1 VAVIVVAAG
10 VIGREIADL
19 TSELPRYEATVVSKV
34 HSLEEATIGSAS
46 RLIDRIDRDFQKSAN
61 PGGDSAS
68 AEPPASIGTA
78 SGGAGANPLGSPL
91 SLIGKIVS
99 PVLSP
104 LGTLGIVLILSLFIL
119 LQKDDLRDRLI
130 RLFASYDLDPSRL
143 AVDDASD
150 RLSRFFLARLWINAA
165 YALVIGLALFAI
177 GIPKPLLWGC
187 LAGVLRF
194 IPYVG
199 WIIAAALPGALAVA
213 IDPGW
218 SMALLTAI
226 IFTMVETITGQIVE
240 PMLFGRS
247 TGLSPFAIVVAAI
260 VWGWLWGPIGLL
272 LSTPLTLC
280 LVVLARHFEPLKF
293 LDVLLGDKPAPINAS
308 AVDG

>member
-1 VAVIVVAAG
+1 
-10 VIGREIADL
+10 
-19 TSELPRYEATVVSKV
+19 
-34 HSLEEATIGSAS
+34 
-46 RLIDRIDRDFQKSAN
+46 
-61 PGGDSAS
+61 
-68 AEPPASIGTA
+68 
-78 SGGAGANPLGSPL
+78 
-91 SLIGKIVS
+91 
-99 PVLSP
+99 
-104 LGTLGIVLILSLFIL
+104 
-119 LQKDDLRDRLI
+119 
-130 RLFASYDLDPSRL
+130 
-143 AVDDASD
+143 
-150 RLSRFFLARLWINAA
+150 
-165 YALVIGLALFAI
+165 
-177 GIPKPLLWGC
+177 LLWGC

-226 IFTMVETITGQIVE
+226 VFTMVETITGQIVE

-280 LVVLARHFEPLKF
+280 LVVLARHLEPLKF